1 MAQLEQF
8 VASHSL
14 NVIVLAF
21 IIIVFV
27 GILKFFGVFS
37 KIKNQDLR
45 KFIYLVVDVALSFGL
60 GALYIVIF
68 KLEWVVYIP
77 LVIELVPAVLVGYAI
92 YESTGARKFIRFVGN
107 FIVNV
112 VAKNYIDKE
121 VERLKLEKNT
131 K

>member
-8 VASHSL
+8 VTSHSL

-21 IIIVFV
+21 AIIIFV

-37 KIKNQDLR
+37 KIKNEDLR

-68 KLEWVVYIP
+68 KLEWITYIP
-77 LVIELVPAVLVGYAI
+77 LVLELVPTVLVGYAI
-92 YESTGARKFIRFVGN
+92 YENTGARKFIKFVGN

-121 VERLKLEKNT
+121 VEKLKSEKNT

>member
-8 VASHSL
+8 VTSHSL

-21 IIIVFV
+21 AIIIFV

-37 KIKNQDLR
+37 KIKNEDLR

-68 KLEWVVYIP
+68 KLEWITYIP
-77 LVIELVPAVLVGYAI
+77 LVLELVPTVLVGYAI
-92 YESTGARKFIRFVGN
+92 YENTGARKFIKFVGN

>member
-8 VASHSL
+8 VTSHSL
-14 NVIVLAF
+14 NIIVLAF
-21 IIIVFV
+21 IIITLV

-37 KIKNQDLR
+37 KITNADLR
-45 KFIYLVVDVALSFGL
+45 KFIYLVVDISLSFGL

-68 KLEWVVYIP
+68 KLDWLTYIP
-77 LVIELVPAVLVGYAI
+77 LVMELIPAVLVGYAI
-92 YESTGARKFIRFVGN
+92 YENVGGRKFIKFIGN

-112 VAKNYIDKE
+112 VAKSYIDKE
-121 VERLKLEKNT
+121 VEKLKQEKDT

>member
-8 VASHSL
+8 VTSHSL

-21 IIIVFV
+21 AIIVFV
-27 GILKFFGVFS
+27 GTLKFFGVFS
-37 KIKNQDLR
+37 KIKNEDLR
-45 KFIYLVVDVALSFGL
+45 KFIYLVVDIALSFGF

-68 KLEWVVYIP
+68 KLDWITYIP

-92 YESTGARKFIRFVGN
+92 YENTGARKFIKFVGN

-112 VAKNYIDKE
+112 VAKSYIDKE
-121 VERLKLEKNT
+121 VEKLKSEKNA

>member
-68 KLEWVVYIP
+68 KLEWVAYIP
-77 LVIELVPAVLVGYAI
+77 LVIELIPAVLVGYAI
-92 YESTGARKFIRFVGN
+92 YESTGGRKFIRFVGN